1 MKKNRWNPIAY
12 YLERGYPYVLSLI
25 VVVLLWGSKINYIN
39 DKHLYDALDSVL
51 TMTGLIVG
59 FFGAI
64 MPVIMGMKKESKFV
78 MRVFQKDTNKL
89 FQKYIKGTVVVGLF
103 SATVTVFMYFNES
116 FQKQVRTYSFYLWI
130 YFFLLFMIL
139 TYRSIK
145 YMLELIFSD
154 DSGIKEGKT
163 INSDMSEDQKQVM
176 DELNKSIK

>member
-89 FQKYIKGTVVVGLF
+89 FQK
-103 SATVTVFMYFNES
+103 
-116 FQKQVRTYSFYLWI
+116 
-130 YFFLLFMIL
+130 
-139 TYRSIK
+139 
-145 YMLELIFSD
+145 
-154 DSGIKEGKT
+154 
-163 INSDMSEDQKQVM
+163 
-176 DELNKSIK
+176 

>member
-1 MKKNRWNPIAY
+1 MNSIVY
-12 YLERGYPYVLSLI
+12 YLERGYPYALSLI
-25 VVVLLWGSKINYIN
+25 VVVLLWKSKINYIN
-39 DKHLYDALDSVL
+39 DKHLYNALDSVL

-64 MPVIMGMKKESKFV
+64 MPVIMGLKKESKFV

-103 SATVTVFMYFNES
+103 SATLTVFMYFNES
-116 FQKQVRTYSFYLWI
+116 FQKQVRAYSFYLWI
-130 YFFLLFMIL
+130 YFFLLFMIS

-154 DSGIKEGKT
+154 DGGIKKGK
-163 INSDMSEDQKQVM
+163 IIDSDMPEDQKRVM
-176 DELNKSIK
+176 KELNKSVK